1 MKPGRAACEKEI
13 MCLLLHVLEEN
24 ENCADKR
31 TGHVANKLDGV
42 VLIDKGFDPRK
53 IIEEIDDGDLRIREK
68 RRNVDTS
75 VPTWTPQM
83 AMK

>member
-1 MKPGRAACEKEI
+1 

-53 IIEEIDDGDLRIREK
+53 IIEEIDDGDLGERK
-68 RRNVDTS
+68 RGNGDTK
-75 VPTWTPQM
+75 VPTWTPQI